1 MHFQLFYIF
10 DCDVLVTKILT
21 IAFLANWLSQVMYFR
36 PFYIFECDVSSH
48 YNPIIVFKLVV
59 TGDIPSFQSVA
70 SRGRNLILFMFYGWC
85 LHLIHWAKLSSVQTQ
100 LSLDS

>member
-10 DCDVLVTKILT
+10 DCDVLVTKIPT

-48 YNPIIVFKLVV
+48 YNPIIAFSNWLSEVIFPGSSLSLHVV
-59 TGDIPSFQSVA
+59 EIRSC
-70 SRGRNLILFMFYGWC
+70 FMFYDWC
-85 LHLIHWAKLSSVQTQ
+85 FLAPDTLG
-100 LSLDS
+100 